1 MFGVV
6 ISSVHFRRGFVCCSN
21 LVFFY
26 IDHKEKQ
33 IWLPEAVSQ
42 IIITSNKTKREPTG
56 TLSNIDFIYNK
67 LLQTFRK
74 SICLVEEFFLINPF
88 IGVFWGIFSQVSQQL
103 PHKTPLI
110 LGVFFIILSVCC
122 CYFVTK
128 PLWNCV
134 IANQICC
141 CKCFSLT
148 SYILEKFHN
157 IHRKTLALEFLFDKV
172 ADLQGVFL
180 WILRTF

>member
-6 ISSVHFRRGFVCCSN
+6 ISSVHFRRGFVCCSD

-42 IIITSNKTKREPTG
+42 IVITSNKTKREPTG

-74 SICLVEEFFLINPF
+74 SICLVEEFFLVNPF

-110 LGVFFIILSVCC
+110 LGVFSLYCQ
-122 CYFVTK
+122 FVAAT
-128 PLWNCV
+128 
-134 IANQICC
+134 
-141 CKCFSLT
+141 
-148 SYILEKFHN
+148 
-157 IHRKTLALEFLFDKV
+157 
-172 ADLQGVFL
+172 
-180 WILRTF
+180 